1 MKTPLDLSKACL
13 YDQLAEE
20 ATELAQAAIKM
31 ARILRA
37 ENPSPVTPEYAEQ
50 TVTEEYNDL
59 MNVIH
64 LLGYPEDKDM
74 QREKMRRWIERLN
87 SEQVILV

>member
-1 MKTPLDLSKACL
+1 MKTPLDLPSPCL

-31 ARILRA
+31 SRILRG
-37 ENPSPVTPEYAEQ
+37 ENPSPVTHEYAKLM
-50 TVTEEYNDL
+50 VIEEYSDL
-59 MNVIH
+59 LNVSN
-64 LLGYPEDKDM
+64 LLGITEDKDL

-87 SEQVILV
+87 QS

>member
-1 MKTPLDLSKACL
+1 MKTPIDLSKPCL

-31 ARILRA
+31 SRILRG
-37 ENPSPVTPEYAEQ
+37 ENPSSITPQ
-50 TVTEEYNDL
+50 FIMHMVSEEYNDV

-64 LLGYPEDKDM
+64 LLGLYEDKE
-74 QREKMRRWIERLN
+74 QQKAKMLRWIERLN
-87 SEQVILV
+87 QE

>member
-1 MKTPLDLSKACL
+1 MKTPIDLSKPCL

-31 ARILRA
+31 SRILRG
-37 ENPSPVTPEYAEQ
+37 ENPAPVTPQFVERM
-50 TVTEEYNDL
+50 VNEEYNDV

-64 LLGYPEDKDM
+64 LLGFCENKDM

-87 SEQVILV
+87 TET

>member
-1 MKTPLDLSKACL
+1 MKTPLDLSKPCI

-31 ARILRA
+31 ARILRR
-37 ENPSPVTPEYAEQ
+37 ENPSPVTPHFAEHM
-50 TVTEEYNDL
+50 VEEEYNDL

-64 LLGYPEDKDM
+64 LLGYAEDKDK

-87 SEQVILV
+87 QE